1 MDIVSILAAIIVG
14 LFAAYN
20 LFHYM
25 LFLLVTHPRDAGN
38 IGHALNEF
46 EQRQLVEWT
55 PKADDFLKHDDE
67 NRTYDDVFGR
77 YRDEADNYS
86 TCVFPRAAFT
96 RPLNFSNLRR
106 QISPCTEELVTHTI
120 STPQRLAR

>member
-1 MDIVSILAAIIVG
+1 MGNAARLPCRREDVHGLQARPPKEQCVDIALISAAIVVG

-55 PKADDFLKHDDE
+55 PKAADFLKHDDE
-67 NRTYDDVFGR
+67 NRTYDDL
-77 YRDEADNYS
+77 S
-86 TCVFPRAAFT
+86 
-96 RPLNFSNLRR
+96 L
-106 QISPCTEELVTHTI
+106 IHI
-120 STPQRLAR
+120 